1 MTEYTKKKKKK
12 KKIDKFPPDFEG
24 FAKSGEIEK
33 ARKKALTTL
42 KLAKQ
47 HPVEREDAGL
57 NFLMGSGKREVEAY
71 KKYIKDRADIREK
84 ARSNKKKY
92 GTNNLLK

>member
-1 MTEYTKKKKKK
+1 MDINKRYKQGELAPDVAKTKN
-12 KKIDKFPPDFEG
+12 E
-24 FAKSGEIEK
+24 
-33 ARKKALTTL
+33 

-57 NFLMGSGKREVEAY
+57 NFLMGSGKREVKAY
-71 KKYIKDRADIREK
+71 KKYIKDRANVREK

-92 GTNNLLK
+92 GITNL

>member
-1 MTEYTKKKKKK
+1 MTTTKKDKKKKSR
-12 KKIDKFPPDFEG
+12 FPADFEG
-24 FAKSGEIEK
+24 FEKSGEIEK
-33 ARKKALTTL
+33 ARKKALSTL

-57 NFLMGSGKREVEAY
+57 NFLMSGGKREVEAY
-71 KKYIKDRADIREK
+71 KKYRKDRANIREK

-92 GTNNLLK
+92 GTSNLLK